1 MELASL
7 TVSGVLAASFLAL
20 GAIGLTLTF
29 GIARFANIA
38 HTDYMTLGAY
48 GVFLFNGPLHL
59 PLWVSVILG
68 LGAAIIL
75 GVASASLAFDRL
87 RVKSPVALL
96 IISIGVSLVLRH
108 LIQFFFGGAFRQ
120 FDLPLER
127 PFVWGPVR
135 LTASQIVT
143 LAVAVALMLA
153 VHLLLTRTRLGRIL
167 RAMADNPSLCE
178 ITGADVERFRLALW
192 AIVLTLASVAGV
204 LFGLNYVIQPNMG
217 WNFLIPIFSATILGG
232 IGNPY
237 GAMLGAL
244 VIGVGQEWST
254 LFIPSVYKEVV
265 AFAVL
270 AACLLL
276 RPQGLWGTAR

>member
-1 MELASL
+1 
-7 TVSGVLAASFLAL
+7 
-20 GAIGLTLTF
+20 
-29 GIARFANIA
+29 
-38 HTDYMTLGAY
+38 
-48 GVFLFNGPLHL
+48 
-59 PLWVSVILG
+59 
-68 LGAAIIL
+68 
-75 GVASASLAFDRL
+75 
-87 RVKSPVALL
+87 
-96 IISIGVSLVLRH
+96 
-108 LIQFFFGGAFRQ
+108 
-120 FDLPLER
+120 
-127 PFVWGPVR
+127 
-135 LTASQIVT
+135 LTASQIAT
-143 LAVAVALMLA
+143 LAVAVVLIVA

-178 ITGADVERFRLALW
+178 ITGADVDRFRLALW
-192 AIVLTLASVAGV
+192 GIVLTLAAVSGV

-254 LFIPSVYKEVV
+254 LLIPPVYKEVV

-270 AACLLL
+270 AACLLV